1 MIIYKATNK
10 INGKVYI
17 GQSHKSLE
25 ERMRRHKNDSTRQD
39 SYFYRAIRKYGWENF
54 SWEVIDIAETDEEL
68 DQKEVY

>member
-25 ERMRRHKNDSTRQD
+25 ERMRRHKNDSIRQD

-54 SWEVIDIAETDEEL
+54 S
-68 DQKEVY
+68 